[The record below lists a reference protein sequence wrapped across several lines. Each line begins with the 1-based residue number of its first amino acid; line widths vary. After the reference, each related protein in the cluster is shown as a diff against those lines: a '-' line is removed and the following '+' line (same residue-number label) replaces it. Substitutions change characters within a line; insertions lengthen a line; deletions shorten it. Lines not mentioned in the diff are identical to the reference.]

1 MAVWSRVAT
10 MCRRITTTI
19 TVVRRRRRITMV
31 RGRIIGKRIENPL
44 RAGFFM
50 GIRQQKSLPFPAG

>member
-19 TVVRRRRRITMV
+19 TVVRRRRITMV

-44 RAGFFM
+44 RAGFFW
-50 GIRQQKSLPFPAG
+50 GIHQQKSLPFPAG